1 MLRHIL
7 QAGLT
12 FCLVSVAFA
21 TDHTERST
29 YGIPDTC
36 TCGFDTL
43 PEENAAELSVTT
55 SATPD
60 HQDLGISAD
69 CLPDIE
75 DNTRV
80 CFRTRVKECTN
91 DRGGV
96 DYHCRLFYNN
106 FTNEP
111 LPQSCESAVFL
122 SPPQTPTTRP
132 SACFE

>member
-1 MLRHIL
+1 MPERASPYKRVKNSQKSQQPPKAEKSKEILQNSTTEEEITEKMLRHIL

-43 PEENAAELSVTT
+43 PRGKRCRAISDNECY
-55 SATPD
+55 PD

-75 DNTRV
+75 D
-80 CFRTRVKECTN
+80 K
-91 DRGGV
+91 
-96 DYHCRLFYNN
+96 
-106 FTNEP
+106 
-111 LPQSCESAVFL
+111 
-122 SPPQTPTTRP
+122 
-132 SACFE
+132 